1 MNPGQA
7 IRPLSARQKM
17 IFWLHLEARPY
28 SPLPSFMAAGFEQG
42 LNSNP
47 KFGTDSGAFG
57 ERLGAAFVRDAS
69 MRFFVSSLFPALL
82 HEDPRYYRMQNGRS
96 VARGLWAGEQALAT
110 HTDSGRLTPNYS
122 DLLGHLAACELFLT
136 YYPSPSANQRVVA
149 EAWVTSIAGDAGNNL
164 LLEFIPSIV
173 NRWKRQRQ
181 RGSARSS
188 QKRRNSSIPSQGA
201 PISGAAAGSFNGP
214 E

>member
-1 MNPGQA
+1 
-7 IRPLSARQKM
+7 M

-28 SPLPSFMAAGFEQG
+28 SPLPSFMAAGLEQG

-47 KFGTDSGAFG
+47 KFGTDSVAFG

-82 HEDPRYYRMQNGRS
+82 HEDPRYYRVQNGRI
-96 VARGLWAGEQALAT
+96 VARGLGAGEQALVT
-110 HTDSGRLTPNYS
+110 HTDSGGLIPNYS
-122 DLLGHLAACELFLT
+122 DLLGHLAACELFLA
-136 YYPSPSANQRVVA
+136 YYPPPSANQRVVA

-164 LLEFIPSIV
+164 LLEFVPGIV
-173 NRWKRQRQ
+173 NRWKRHRQ
-181 RGSARSS
+181 RGRTRSS